1 MPQDGQ
7 AKQDCERA
15 AGKRW
20 LSKHAKRR
28 WRLIGVTFLG
38 DDLYSKQPFCALAL
52 QQGLQL
58 HLYVQ
63 ARLPCH
69 AL

>member
-20 LSKHAKRR
+20 LRKHAAQ
-28 WRLIGVTFLG
+28 IAPQGVTDQG
-38 DDLYSKQPFCALAL
+38 DMSRVV
-52 QQGLQL
+52 GLFAERTRA
-58 HLYVQ
+58 Y
-63 ARLPCH
+63 AG
-69 AL
+69 